1 MLVHD
6 HIRRIDMEQVFS
18 ISKATAERD
27 LSILK
32 RLDIVTFKG
41 TPKTGKYV
49 LTKRGR
55 KIIEDVAK

>member
-1 MLVHD
+1 
-6 HIRRIDMEQVFS
+6 MEQNFS
-18 ISKATAERD
+18 ISTATAERD

-32 RLDIVTFKG
+32 RLDFVTFEG

-49 LTKRGR
+49 LTEKGR